1 MENTSYRLESCSFI
15 KTVLMMLVVLGHSMS
30 FWNENWFVGKPI
42 ISSQG
47 LSILGSW
54 IGSFHIYAFTLI
66 SGYIFAFKMMGG
78 HTNNL
83 VCFSLIK

>member
-1 MENTSYRLESCSFI
+1 M
-15 KTVLMMLVVLGHSMS
+15 
-30 FWNENWFVGKPI
+30 GKPI
-42 ISSQG
+42 ISSEG
-47 LSILGSW
+47 LAILGSW

-78 HTNNL
+78 HTKNL

>member
-54 IGSFHIYAFTLI
+54 IGSFHIYSFTLI

-78 HTNNL
+78 HTKNL